1 MNEIMYMKNGTVIK
15 NKRSGIRWV
24 LGDFV
29 NDASRELTS
38 EDYFAIDYV
47 NKNTQDEYEVCG

>member
-29 NDASRELTS
+29 NDVSRELTS

-47 NKNTQDEYEVCG
+47 NKNTQDEYEFCE